1 MAFHEVRFPDKIAYG
16 ASGGPTRKVEI
27 ASLASGHEERNSPW
41 GSSRHK
47 YNVSTGVKT
56 YDDLHAVK
64 AFFEA
69 RLGQLYGFRFKDF
82 ADFKSC
88 PPLTGASN
96 IDQVIGTSNGTT
108 ASFQLVK
115 KYVSGAYSYTR
126 LIQKPVSG
134 TVLVAVNGTAKTE
147 GVHYNVN
154 YTLGIVTFI
163 AGNIPAA
170 AQQITAG
177 FEFDVP
183 VRFDQENLDINLSN
197 FKMGQVDAI
206 TVIEIKL
213 RADGSG

>member
-1 MAFHEVRFPDKIAYG
+1 MAFHEVRFPDKISYG
-16 ASGGPTRKVEI
+16 ATGGPTRKVEI
-27 ASLASGHEERNSPW
+27 ASLASGYEERNTPW
-41 GSSRHK
+41 GNSRHK
-47 YNVSTGVKT
+47 YNVATGVKS

-82 ADFKSC
+82 SDFKSC
-88 PPLTGASN
+88 PPLTGTTN
-96 IDQVIGTSNGTT
+96 LDMLLGVGDGTT
-108 ASFQLVK
+108 TTFQLIK
-115 KYVSGAYSYTR
+115 KYTSGAYSYTR
-126 LIQKPVSG
+126 TIQKPVSG
-134 TVLVAVNGTAKTE
+134 TVLVAVNGVAKTE
-147 GVHYNVN
+147 TTHYTVN
-154 YTLGIVTFI
+154 YVTGVITFT

-170 AQQITAG
+170 AQQVTAG